1 MPSAAMLHEIEPRAL
16 IQDKVGD
23 LKNVEIFGNDVLI
36 AIYKRPEK
44 TKSGIIL
51 SEKYRDEDIYQG
63 KVGLILKIGPV
74 AFVDE
79 LGCTFRDIRVGDWVV
94 FRPSD
99 GWQVTLNTLKG
110 NISKENTVDCRILS
124 DVSIRMRVLH
134 PDSIY

>member
-23 LKNVEIFGNDVLI
+23 LKNVEIFGNDVLV

-63 KVGLILKIGPV
+63 KVGLVLKVGPV

-79 LGCTFRDIRVGDWVV
+79 DNNTFRDIRVGDWVV

>member
-63 KVGLILKIGPV
+63 KVGLVLKIGPV

-79 LGCTFRDIRVGDWVV
+79 DNNTFRDIRVGDWVV